1 MGDEFIIVA
10 IFDADQP
17 VETRRCRLVH
27 LPDDT
32 RAALWRGLAWP
43 IGTGDRIDVAGPAFP
58 LLPQDPPAGPRF
70 GVVDGDEEAWL
81 VLEGSVTVRDAAAS
95 ALRQAGVSVLRS
107 GPWLGD
113 PVDGVVG
120 ANFIR
125 FARPQVSDLRQAIV
139 KILENIVTA
148 ASARPEPADRMRA
161 LMVEL
166 METRAAPARA
176 QTAPSEPRRQLSANA
191 EAELARVQRENAA
204 LLREITDLHGQLA
217 EAPPARPG
225 PNRAAGR
232 LQDEIATLLAS
243 LRPDLRFLRES
254 VTVLTGEFA
263 DRRGLYRALIELGS
277 DMLGRAW
284 KKLRGAPGWW
294 ERHVSNGQDDAGRLY
309 VRRAEGHWEVL
320 VSHKSQQ
327 ARDIAWLTRYSPT
340 SANPARQPV
349 TEA

>member
-1 MGDEFIIVA
+1 MGDEFIVVT

-58 LLPQDPPAGPRF
+58 LLPQDPPASPRF
-70 GVVDGDEEAWL
+70 GLVDGAEEAWL

-95 ALRQAGVSVLRS
+95 ALRHAGVAVLRS

-125 FARPQVSDLRQAIV
+125 FARPQVSDLRQAV
-139 KILENIVTA
+139 AKILENTVTA
-148 ASARPEPADRMRA
+148 ASERPDPADRMRA
-161 LMVEL
+161 LTVEL
-166 METRAAPARA
+166 METRAALARA
-176 QTAPSEPRRQLSANA
+176 QTTPRESRPQPSAEA
-191 EAELARVQRENAA
+191 EAELARLQQENAA
-204 LLREITDLHGQLA
+204 LLQQITDLHRQLA
-217 EAPPARPG
+217 EAPPARPEQ
-225 PNRAAGR
+225 NRAAGR

-243 LRPDLRFLRES
+243 LRPDLQFLRES

-277 DMLGRAW
+277 DALGRAW
-284 KKLRGAPGWW
+284 KKMHAAPGWW
-294 ERHVSNGQDDAGRLY
+294 ERHVSNGQDDSGRLY
-309 VRRAEGHWEVL
+309 VRRAAGHWEVL

-327 ARDIAWLTRYSPT
+327 TRDLAWLARCPPT
-340 SANPARQPV
+340 
-349 TEA
+349 

>member
-1 MGDEFIIVA
+1 MGEEFIIVA

-58 LLPQDPPAGPRF
+58 LLPQDPPGSPRF
-70 GVVDGDEEAWL
+70 GLVDGAEEAWL
-81 VLEGSVTVRDAAAS
+81 VLEGSVTVRDAAVT
-95 ALRQAGVSVLRS
+95 ALRHAGVGVLRS

-113 PVDGVVG
+113 PVDGIVG
-120 ANFIR
+120 TNFIR
-125 FARPQVSDLRQAIV
+125 FARPQVGDLRQAIV
-139 KILENIVTA
+139 KILEYTVTA
-148 ASARPEPADRMRA
+148 ATARADPSDRIRA

-166 METRAAPARA
+166 MNTRAALARA
-176 QTAPSEPRRQLSANA
+176 QREPSEPRPEPFARA
-191 EAELARVQRENAA
+191 EAELARVRQENAA
-204 LLREITDLHGQLA
+204 LLQQITDLHQLA
-217 EAPPARPG
+217 EAPPARPE

-277 DMLGRAW
+277 DALGRPW
-284 KKLRGAPGWW
+284 KKMHAALGWW
-294 ERHVSNGQDDAGRLY
+294 ERHVSNGQDDSGRLY
-309 VRRAEGHWEVL
+309 VRRAAGHWEVL

-327 ARDIAWLTRYSPT
+327 TRDLAWLARCPPT
-340 SANPARQPV
+340 
-349 TEA
+349 

>member
-1 MGDEFIIVA
+1 MGDEFIIVT

-58 LLPQDPPAGPRF
+58 LLPQDPPGSPRF
-70 GVVDGDEEAWL
+70 GLVDGAEEAWL

-95 ALRQAGVSVLRS
+95 ALRHAGIAVLRS

-125 FARPQVSDLRQAIV
+125 FARPQVNDLRQAIA
-139 KILENIVTA
+139 KILENTVTA
-148 ASARPEPADRMRA
+148 ASARPDPVDRMRA

-166 METRAAPARA
+166 MEARAALARA
-176 QTAPSEPRRQLSANA
+176 QTSPSGPRPQLSAEA
-191 EAELARVQRENAA
+191 EAGLARVQQENAA
-204 LLREITDLHGQLA
+204 LLREIADLHGQLA
-217 EAPPARPG
+217 EAPPARPQ

-232 LQDEIATLLAS
+232 LQDEISTLLAS
-243 LRPDLRFLRES
+243 VRPDLRFLRES
-254 VTVLTGEFA
+254 VTVLIGEFA

-277 DMLGRAW
+277 DALGRAW
-284 KKLRGAPGWW
+284 KKMHAAPGWW
-294 ERHVSNGQDDAGRLY
+294 ERHVSNGQDDSGRLY
-309 VRRAEGHWEVL
+309 VRRVERHWEVL

-327 ARDIAWLTRYSPT
+327 ARDLGWLARWP
-340 SANPARQPV
+340 PA
-349 TEA
+349 

>member
-1 MGDEFIIVA
+1 MGEEFIIVA

-58 LLPQDPPAGPRF
+58 LLPQDPPGSPRF
-70 GVVDGDEEAWL
+70 GLVDGAEEAWL
-81 VLEGSVTVRDAAAS
+81 VLEGSVTVRDAAVT
-95 ALRQAGVSVLRS
+95 ALRHAGVGVLRS

-120 ANFIR
+120 VNFIR
-125 FARPQVSDLRQAIV
+125 FARPQVSDLRPAIA
-139 KILENIVTA
+139 KILEDTVIA
-148 ASARPEPADRMRA
+148 ATARPDPADRMRA

-166 METRAAPARA
+166 METRAALARA
-176 QTAPSEPRRQLSANA
+176 QTAPSESRPQPSAET
-191 EAELARVQRENAA
+191 EAELARVQQENAA
-204 LLREITDLHGQLA
+204 LLKQITDLRCRLA
-217 EAPPARPG
+217 EIPPARPE

-232 LQDEIATLLAS
+232 LQEETATLLAS

-263 DRRGLYRALIELGS
+263 DRRGLYRALTELGS

-294 ERHVSNGQDDAGRLY
+294 ERHVSNGQDDSGRLY

-327 ARDIAWLTRYSPT
+327 ARDIAWLTRYSST
-340 SANPARQPV
+340 
-349 TEA
+349 